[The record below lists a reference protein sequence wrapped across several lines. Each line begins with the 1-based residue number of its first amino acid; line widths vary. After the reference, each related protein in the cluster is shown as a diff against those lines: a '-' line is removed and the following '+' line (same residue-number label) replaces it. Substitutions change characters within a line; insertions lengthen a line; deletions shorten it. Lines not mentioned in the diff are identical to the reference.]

1 MNASTEERTGP
12 VSIRRRFLSVPTLLS
27 FMIAA
32 GVLLFL
38 ATRLDLDWSATGNT
52 VRAMNPWLYALA
64 FFSYYLSFGFRGARW
79 RLLARNAGVQA
90 SPGARLP
97 STFQCSQL
105 LIIGWFVN
113 TIAWLRLG
121 DAYRAYAF
129 SEESGGGFSWSL
141 GTILAERALD
151 MAVIF
156 AVLLVSA
163 IFLTTALDTAASI
176 YVVGAASA
184 MAFALAALLLLMKR
198 FGATAARFLPR
209 RFEAAYHRFQAGTL
223 GSFKDVHV
231 LIVLSLLGWA
241 LEIARLYLVIRA
253 LGLEVE
259 LALVPVAAL
268 GHALLSI
275 VPTPGGVGAVEPGV
289 TGLLLLS
296 MERSDAV
303 STVLVDRSITYV
315 SVLAIGGL
323 VFFLRQLAKA
333 RSQRQSPSFPGAPGG
348 SA

>member
-1 MNASTEERTGP
+1 MNSSPGERTGP
-12 VSIRRRFLSVPTLLS
+12 VSIRRRFLSAPTLLS
-27 FMIAA
+27 FGVAA

-38 ATRLDLDWSATGNT
+38 ANRFDVDWSATLDTIRG
-52 VRAMNPWLYALA
+52 MNPWLYTLA
-64 FFSYYLSFGFRGARW
+64 FFAYYLSFGFRGARW
-79 RLLARNAGVQA
+79 RLLAGNAGVPA

-97 STFQCSQL
+97 STLECSQL

-163 IFLTTALDTAASI
+163 ILLTTAQDAPASKYI
-176 YVVGAASA
+176 LVAASA
-184 MAFALAALLLLMKR
+184 MAFALVSLLLLMRR
-198 FGATAARFLPR
+198 FGVRLARFLPR
-209 RFEAAYHRFQAGTL
+209 RLEAAYRSFQEGTL

-241 LEIARLYLVIRA
+241 LEITRLYFVIRA
-253 LGLEVE
+253 LGLDVE
-259 LALVPVAAL
+259 PALVPVVAL
-268 GHALLSI
+268 GHAILST
-275 VPTPGGVGAVEPGV
+275 VPTPGGVGVVEPGI
-289 TGLLLLS
+289 TGLLLISL
-296 MERSDAV
+296 ERSDAV
-303 STVLVDRSITYV
+303 STTLVDRSITYV
-315 SVLAIGGL
+315 SVLVIGGL
-323 VFFLRQLAKA
+323 VFFLRQLMKA
-333 RSQRQSPSFPGAPGG
+333 RSARRQISQSLEVGEQ
-348 SA
+348 

>member
-1 MNASTEERTGP
+1 
-12 VSIRRRFLSVPTLLS
+12 
-27 FMIAA
+27 MIAA

-38 ATRLDLDWSATGNT
+38 ATRLDLDWSATWNT

-64 FFSYYLSFGFRGARW
+64 FVLYYHSFGFRGARW
-79 RLLARNAGVQA
+79 RLLASNAGVHA
-90 SPGARLP
+90 SPGARIP

-105 LIIGWFVN
+105 MLIGWFVN

-129 SEESGGGFSWSL
+129 SEDSGGGFSWSL

-151 MAVIF
+151 MAVVF
-156 AVLLVSA
+156 VVLLVSA
-163 IFLTTALDTAASI
+163 IFLTTSRDTAASI
-176 YVVGAASA
+176 YIVGAASA
-184 MAFALAALLLLMKR
+184 MAFTLVALLLLMKR
-198 FGATAARFLPR
+198 FGAAAARFLPSR
-209 RFEAAYHRFQAGTL
+209 LEAAYHHFQAGTL
-223 GSFKDVHV
+223 GSFKEVHV

-241 LEIARLYLVIRA
+241 LEIARLYFVIRA
-253 LGLEVE
+253 LGLNVE

-268 GHALLSI
+268 GHAILST
-275 VPTPGGVGAVEPGV
+275 VPTPGGMGAVEPGV

-333 RSQRQSPSFPGAPGG
+333 RSYRHASKAPGA
-348 SA
+348 SV

>member
-1 MNASTEERTGP
+1 MKNSTRGP
-12 VSIRRRFLSVPTLLS
+12 NGSVSIRRRFLSVPTLLS
-27 FMIAA
+27 FIVAA

-38 ATRLDLDWSATGNT
+38 ATRLELDWSATGNT
-52 VRAMNPWLYALA
+52 VRGMNPWLYALA
-64 FFSYYLSFGFRGARW
+64 FVSFYLSFGFRAARW
-79 RLLARNAGVQA
+79 RLLASNAGVHA
-90 SPGARLP
+90 SPGTRLP
-97 STFQCSQL
+97 STIRCAQL

-129 SEESGGGFSWSL
+129 SEDSGGGFSWSL
-141 GTILAERALD
+141 GTILAERVLD

-163 IFLTTALDTAASI
+163 IFLSTARDTAASNYI
-176 YVVGAASA
+176 VGAASA
-184 MAFALAALLLLMKR
+184 MAFALVALLLLMKR
-198 FGATAARFLPR
+198 FGATAARFLPGR
-209 RFEAAYHRFQAGTL
+209 LEAAYHHFQEGTL
-223 GSFKDVHV
+223 GSFKEVHI

-241 LEIARLYLVIRA
+241 MEIARLYFVIRA
-253 LGLEVE
+253 LGLDVE

-268 GHALLSI
+268 GNAILST

-315 SVLAIGGL
+315 SVLLIGGL
-323 VFFLRQLAKA
+323 VFFLRQLVKA
-333 RSQRQSPSFPGAPGG
+333 RIHSHTFEAPGP